1 MKKILFT
8 ILFLICFFVG
18 HSQINKQDL
27 PQYLINKGDTIGV
40 VLSVDQVQKLDND
53 VELLNL
59 FKALSI
65 KCDSLDKHY
74 IKVINEMNEVIT
86 LQEIKIG
93 NLYTQNETLN
103 REVNNLKQAVF
114 IKSEQL
120 RICEIQRKND
130 SLIISKLKK
139 DLRKSK
145 LKNLASWTSTGLI
158 SGFAI
163 FLLIMSGL

>member
-8 ILFLICFFVG
+8 TLFWLCFFVG
-18 HSQINKQDL
+18 HSQINKEDL
-27 PQYLINKGDTIGV
+27 PQYLISNGDTIGI
-40 VLSVDQVQKLDND
+40 VLSIEQVQKLDND

-59 FKALSI
+59 FKTLSI

-74 IKVINEMNEVIT
+74 IKVINQMNDVIAIQEV
-86 LQEIKIG
+86 KIN
-93 NLYTQNETLN
+93 NLSTQNETLN

-120 RICEIQRKND
+120 RICEIQRNND

-145 LKNLASWTSTGLI
+145 LKNLVSWTSTGLI